1 MKIESKL
8 LVEAK
13 DITPTRKTLRV
24 RGAFNPSAV
33 RLPNKKIM
41 LLTRISETPY
51 HDEKTFL
58 APHFVGTKEIN
69 LHVEKTYRKKLT
81 LCPDYF
87 RTDDDIVR
95 LPTISHIRKII
106 LDKEGMNVESISK
119 KPDFYGLKDD
129 GDFGVE
135 DPRVTHL
142 KKEKRYAMTYVS
154 VSTYSGVS
162 TSLATT
168 KNFNNWKRH
177 GIIFRQQNKDVVIYP
192 EKINGYYVAMNRPE
206 GTMVFDKPRIWIS
219 YSKDLIFWGRDKPLL
234 GPRKQGWDHLRIG
247 AGSVPIKTSEGWLE
261 IYHGVQLKNKNNPD
275 SDKVYSAGAILF
287 DLKNPEKIV
296 GQTPVKNPLFMPDKK
311 LETKEAFNDNVTFP
325 STVMQSLNKKD
336 LLIYSGE
343 GDSNTSVRKIKLED
357 ILNSLK

>member
-8 LVEAK
+8 LVKAK
-13 DITPTRKTLRV
+13 DIIPTRKTLRV
-24 RGAFNPSAV
+24 RGVFNPSAV

-41 LLTRISETPY
+41 LLVRVAETPY

-58 APHFVGTKEIN
+58 APHFVGTKEMDI
-69 LHVEKTYRKKLT
+69 HVEKTHREKLKIYDD
-81 LCPDYF
+81 CF
-87 RTDDDIVR
+87 RTDEDIVR
-95 LPTISHIRKII
+95 LPTISHIRKIFM
-106 LDKEGMNVESISK
+106 DETGMNVESISD
-119 KPDFYGLKDD
+119 KPDFYGLKGD

-135 DPRVTHL
+135 DPRVTYF

-154 VSTYSGVS
+154 VSTLSGVS

-168 KNFNNWKRH
+168 KNFNDWKRE

-192 EKINGYYVAMNRPE
+192 EKINGYYAAMHRPE

-234 GPRKQGWDHLRIG
+234 GPRKQGWDNLRIG
-247 AGSVPIKTSEGWLE
+247 PGSVPIKTNEGWLE
-261 IYHGVQLKNKNNPD
+261 IYHGVHLKKKNDPN
-275 SDKVYSAGAILF
+275 SDKVYNAGAILF
-287 DLKNPEKIV
+287 DLKNPEKII
-296 GQTPVKNPLFMPDKK
+296 GRTPANKPIFKPNKK
-311 LETKEAFNDNVTFP
+311 LESGNAFNDNVTFP
-325 STVMQSLNKKD
+325 SAVIPDLNNKD

-343 GDSNTSVRKIKLED
+343 GDSNTSVRKIKLKD

>member
-8 LVEAK
+8 LVKAK
-13 DITPTRKTLRV
+13 DIIPTRKTLRV
-24 RGAFNPSAV
+24 RGVFNPSAV
-33 RLPNKKIM
+33 RLANKKIM
-41 LLTRISETPY
+41 LFARIAETPY

-58 APHFVGTKEIN
+58 APHFVGTKEMN
-69 LHVEKTYRKKLT
+69 LHVEKTHRNKLK
-81 LCPDYF
+81 LCPDCF
-87 RTDDDIVR
+87 RTDEDFVR

-106 LDKEGMNVESISK
+106 LDEEGMNVESISE
-119 KPDFYGLKDD
+119 KPDFYGLQGD

-135 DPRVTHL
+135 DPRVTYL
-142 KKEKRYAMTYVS
+142 KNEKRYLMTYVS
-154 VSTYSGVS
+154 VSTHSGIS
-162 TSLATT
+162 TALATT
-168 KNFNNWKRH
+168 KNFNNWERH

-192 EKINGYYVAMNRPE
+192 EKINGYYVAMHRPE

-219 YSKDLIFWGRDKPLL
+219 YSKDLIFWGKDKPLL
-234 GPRKQGWDHLRIG
+234 GPRKKGWDNLRIG
-247 AGSVPIKTSEGWLE
+247 PGSVPIKTSEGWLE
-261 IYHGVQLKNKNNPD
+261 IYHGVHLKNKKNLD
-275 SDKVYSAGAILF
+275 SDKVYNGGAVLF

-296 GQTPVKNPLFMPDKK
+296 GQTPAKRPLFGPNKK

-343 GDSNTSVRKIKLED
+343 GDSNTAVRKIKLKD